1 MKHEKLFN
9 EETSIPDNRHPKL
22 EMKTNFVNF
31 DLTYMNLIH
40 ELLQSFSPISLQ
52 EMERVKLMNRVDT
65 KFAFTLTE
73 LDTLLPS
80 LCDFYHVLTVEE
92 TTTPHY
98 ESLYFDDERFSFFK
112 DHHNSK
118 GNRFKVRIRKY
129 VESNLFFLEVKH
141 KIKGRTDKKRIVTD
155 QFNEVLPESDLAF
168 VHKELQANKN
178 LVPTMWNSFQRITL
192 VSKTENERLTL
203 DFNILFEKDGV
214 KKSFKQLVIAELKQE
229 DLNRNSVFYQ
239 LMKEQRIR
247 PYRLSKYCLGSME
260 IYGED
265 KLKFNRFKKKLLYLK
280 KINHDAI

>member
-1 MKHEKLFN
+1 MKNFSTRKQVFLTIDILIWE
-9 EETSIPDNRHPKL
+9 R
-22 EMKTNFVNF
+22 KTNFVNF
-31 DLTYMNLIH
+31 GLTSMNEIKQ
-40 ELLQSFSPISLQ
+40 LLAPFEPITLQ
-52 EMERVKLMNRVDT
+52 EMDRVKLMNRMDT
-65 KFAFTLTE
+65 KFAFRFSDLNII
-73 LDTLLPS
+73 LPLLIEN
-80 LCDFYHVLTVEE
+80 YKVLTIEE
-92 TTTPHY
+92 TNTPHY
-98 ESLYFDDERFSFFK
+98 ESLYFDDERFSFFR
-112 DHHNSK
+112 DHHNGK
-118 GNRFKVRIRKY
+118 GDRFKVRIRKY
-129 VESNLFFLEVKH
+129 VESNLFFLEIKH

-168 VHKELQANKN
+168 VQNELHSNKN

-247 PYRLSKYCLGSME
+247 PYRLSKYCLGSVE